1 MLALKCD
8 KCGAEKLIRQ
18 REIIEIRQGDEI
30 SEDPVNYFINMP
42 LILVK
47 KIRIDGLREDISRLE
62 TERSYVLCDDCINAL
77 NEWLDAKE

>member
-1 MLALKCD
+1 MLALRCD
-8 KCGAEKLIRQ
+8 KCGAEKLVRQ
-18 REIIEIRQGDEI
+18 SEI
-30 SEDPVNYFINMP
+30 SEEPVNYFIDMP

-62 TERSYVLCDDCINAL
+62 TEKSYVLCNDCMNAL

>member
-8 KCGAEKLIRQ
+8 KCGTEKLIRQ
-18 REIIEIRQGDEI
+18 SEI
-30 SEDPVNYFINMP
+30 SEEPTDCFINMP

-62 TERSYVLCDDCINAL
+62 TEKSYVLCEDCMNAL